1 MKTNNYPDYVNLY
14 KYKGTIIKKVNN
26 IYYVYEATSKKIEG
40 KKYPLQIVKEAI
52 GKIDENGFRN
62 I

>member
-52 GKIDENGFRN
+52 GY
-62 I
+62 